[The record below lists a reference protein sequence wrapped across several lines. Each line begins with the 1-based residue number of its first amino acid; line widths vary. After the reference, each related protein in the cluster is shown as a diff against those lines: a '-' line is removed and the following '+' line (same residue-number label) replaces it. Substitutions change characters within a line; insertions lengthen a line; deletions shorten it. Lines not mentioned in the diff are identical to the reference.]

1 MPELAALPVQY
12 ADYTLWQHRVLG
24 SESDAQSAIARQLS
38 FWRERLAGLPEALE
52 LAGRRARPAVASY
65 RGGSVGVRL
74 SAELHAG
81 LLELSRA
88 RGASLFMVLQ
98 AGLAALLTRLGA
110 GSDIPIGSPIAGRTD
125 SALDDLIGFFVNTLV
140 LRTDTSGNPSFGE
153 LVARVRSG
161 NLAAYSHQEL
171 PFERLVEVL
180 NPERSL
186 ARHPLFQ
193 VMLAFQNNAAVGLEL
208 AGLTASFEPVATA
221 SAKFDLSVSL
231 GEERAG
237 DGSPAGISGVIE
249 YASDLFDR
257 ADVEALA
264 ARLIRLLEAAVAEPG
279 RAIGSLDILAPAER
293 ETLLRGWNDTVHA
306 IPAATL
312 PELFAAQ
319 ALRTPAATAVVFED
333 ATLSYRELD
342 ERANRL
348 AHHLRGRGVGPEVVV
363 GLCLE
368 RSPEMVIGLLA
379 ILKAGGAYLPLDP
392 AYPRERL
399 AFMLEDAGA
408 PVLVTHSALAHRLGA
423 HRADSVRVDADAA
436 TIAAQPASAP
446 AVTSTRTIPLMSS
459 TPQAPPE
466 PRRASSSPMAAFRNL
481 ACGADRWLAISRDD
495 AVLQFDSLEL
505 RCCGL
510 GDLLTAA
517 DAGAGCGRCP
527 ASGAQRLDGL
537 LQRMSTSSTHDAC
550 GVPPVLLADAM
561 LADLPARLT
570 LICRRRGAA
579 PRS

>member
-38 FWRERLAGLPEALE
+38 FWRERLAGLPEGLE
-52 LAGRRARPAVASY
+52 LAGRRVRPAVASY

-231 GEERAG
+231 GEERA
-237 DGSPAGISGVIE
+237 
-249 YASDLFDR
+249 
-257 ADVEALA
+257 
-264 ARLIRLLEAAVAEPG
+264 AR
-279 RAIGSLDILAPAER
+279 
-293 ETLLRGWNDTVHA
+293 
-306 IPAATL
+306 
-312 PELFAAQ
+312 
-319 ALRTPAATAVVFED
+319 
-333 ATLSYRELD
+333 
-342 ERANRL
+342 RL
-348 AHHLRGRGVGPEVVV
+348 ARRDSGGDRIRQRPVRSGRCGG
-363 GLCLE
+363 
-368 RSPEMVIGLLA
+368 
-379 ILKAGGAYLPLDP
+379 AGGAAHP
-392 AYPRERL
+392 A
-399 AFMLEDAGA
+399 AG
-408 PVLVTHSALAHRLGA
+408 GGG
-423 HRADSVRVDADAA
+423 
-436 TIAAQPASAP
+436 
-446 AVTSTRTIPLMSS
+446 
-459 TPQAPPE
+459 
-466 PRRASSSPMAAFRNL
+466 
-481 ACGADRWLAISRDD
+481 CGAWACDRVARHS
-495 AVLQFDSLEL
+495 
-505 RCCGL
+505 
-510 GDLLTAA
+510 
-517 DAGAGCGRCP
+517 GAG
-527 ASGAQRLDGL
+527 
-537 LQRMSTSSTHDAC
+537 
-550 GVPPVLLADAM
+550 
-561 LADLPARLT
+561 
-570 LICRRRGAA
+570 
-579 PRS
+579 